1 MWLRNKSDFSFGFL
15 VLHETDTIFFFRL
28 AQRHGSR
35 RFHHNRC
42 VDSTLA
48 LQFLQGNVHPLP
60 LVEHQL
66 PVENPRR
73 CSSFLLPFC
82 YLKYKKADADYDA
95 NQHADYDAY
104 YVARREYEP
113 LAVSGALHEN
123 LLPLAMPRRYASI
136 LLPALLS

>member
-1 MWLRNKSDFSFGFL
+1 M
-15 VLHETDTIFFFRL
+15 VL
-28 AQRHGSR
+28 
-35 RFHHNRC
+35 RC